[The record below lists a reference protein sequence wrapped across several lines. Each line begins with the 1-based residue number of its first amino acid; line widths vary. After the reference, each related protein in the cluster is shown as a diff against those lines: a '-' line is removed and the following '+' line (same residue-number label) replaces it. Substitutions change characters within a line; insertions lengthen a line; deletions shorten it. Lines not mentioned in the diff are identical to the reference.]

1 MSFKHFLLVLRARW
15 LVAAGIFCAVV
26 IAVMGFTLLQPS
38 QYTASASV
46 VVDAKTDPIAGVVYS
61 AEVTTGYI
69 ATQVDIISSERVAQR
84 VVKILKLDQVPEFI
98 TQWRE
103 ATDGR
108 GDMIVWLGK
117 KLQKRDRHRCRVDRS

>member
-46 VVDAKTDPIAGVVYS
+46 VVDAKTDPIAGGVYS

-69 ATQVDIISSERVAQR
+69 ATQVDIISRERSAQR
-84 VVKILKLDQVPEFI
+84 EIKLLNPGQVPQMS
-98 TQWRE
+98 T
-103 ATDGR
+103 
-108 GDMIVWLGK
+108 
-117 KLQKRDRHRCRVDRS
+117 